1 MWNKTILMFLMSFF
15 CLPMASL
22 AYETI
27 DVKNGGS
34 IEGAAEFI
42 GTAIP
47 QDKTFTV
54 SSEAKY
60 CGKTLRT
67 EKYLI
72 DPEGKIKNV
81 VVYLRGIKSGKAIPD
96 QTVSVSEMKCAF
108 VPHVAL
114 GFTGNKFV
122 AKNEDPVLHTIHVY
136 ASVNGRT
143 LYSIG
148 LPEQGADVKKTLKRS
163 GAMELNCDCHPWM
176 VGYVFILD
184 HPYAALTD
192 ERGAFTIENIPPGT
206 YTVEAWH
213 EALGTVKLEEVKVEN
228 GKASK
233 IKVRYTSGIKLN

>member
-1 MWNKTILMFLMSFF
+1 MRNKTLIIFLTSFF
-15 CLPMASL
+15 CLPMLSL
-22 AYETI
+22 AYEAI
-27 DVKNGGS
+27 EVKNGGS
-34 IEGAAEFI
+34 IEGTVEFI
-42 GTAIP
+42 GTTIP

-54 SSEAKY
+54 SSEPKY

-72 DPEGKIKNV
+72 SPEKKIKNV
-81 VVYLRGIKSGKAIPD
+81 VVYLRGIKSGKAIPE
-96 QTVSVSEMKCAF
+96 QTVNVSELKCAF

-148 LPEQGADVKKTLKRS
+148 LPEQGADVKKTLTRP

-176 VGYVFILD
+176 VGYVYILD
-184 HPYAALTD
+184 HPYAALTN
-192 ERGAFTIENIPPGT
+192 ERGEFVIENIPPGT
-206 YTVEAWH
+206 YTVEAWQ
-213 EALGTVKLEEVKVEN
+213 EALGTIKLEEVKVES
-228 GKASK
+228 GKVSK
-233 IKVRYTSGIKLN
+233 IKVLYTSGIKLN